1 MPTRKWS
8 VSKRVTQAHINMINF
23 NWSKVTIEKPKPNTT
38 EDEKMDKWVQQL
50 TLAEPQEKGKEKS
63 KKIVVQL
70 EESYV
75 INQLKK
81 NQAQISIWGLLV
93 SSKSPLGRLSQ
104 THRWGHNSDWSYS
117 RAVNRNN

>member
-70 EESYV
+70 EES
-75 INQLKK
+75 
-81 NQAQISIWGLLV
+81 
-93 SSKSPLGRLSQ
+93 
-104 THRWGHNSDWSYS
+104 
-117 RAVNRNN
+117 